1 MKMKEVL
8 LIILNDYADWE
19 GAFLASSLNAG
30 VLPGSEVVYTVKT
43 VAPSME
49 PVRSIGGFRTLPDYD
64 FGNMPEDYAAVVLIG
79 GYSWQS
85 PEACGVE
92 KIVKRTLENGKPVG
106 AICNAVSF
114 MCAHGFLNN
123 VKHTGNTLQQ
133 LELYG
138 GKAYTNRNGYVEAQ
152 AVSDSGIVTANGSG
166 YLEFTRELLTLLG
179 ADTPERIAASY
190 DFFKNGL
197 VR

>member
-1 MKMKEVL
+1 
-8 LIILNDYADWE
+8 
-19 GAFLASSLNAG
+19 
-30 VLPGSEVVYTVKT
+30 
-43 VAPSME
+43 
-49 PVRSIGGFRTLPDYD
+49 
-64 FGNMPEDYAAVVLIG
+64 
-79 GYSWQS
+79 
-85 PEACGVE
+85 
-92 KIVKRTLENGKPVG
+92 
-106 AICNAVSF
+106 

-138 GKAYTNRNGYVEAQ
+138 GKSYTNRNGYVEAQ